1 MNKDHIVLSHP
12 FKGAL
17 FAFFDEQITGG
28 TNIKSI
34 AYHSYYKSLYGKKFR
49 ELIDI
54 TLTLFIIFEKIYL
67 VPADNPM
74 PSPELSYS
82 KDGYINESLGLISP
96 HDIYIGEY
104 DDLNEIIE
112 RDLNDPFIQ
121 RAFTAAKIHPNN
133 RRFLLEDIRKE
144 MALSISMDSPIL
156 CTSLRKGIIKRL
168 ITIDNLDID
177 KKSTYKLNTIE
188 FIEDYINIT
197 GLLLKARSI
206 DDLQFIKSSKN
217 VRRYSQSFRE
227 LLNSQN
233 ADLTSKDKSKIL
245 LKEAIEYNDI
255 IEKSQGYFE
264 LTGKIVNYF
273 EMIPGAELAMKTI
286 SGLSNALTFGS
297 NQIKKNYE
305 WYNLAPQIHCE
316 IGKKKLIDYIS
327 N

>member
-255 IEKSQGYFE
+255 IEFC
-264 LTGKIVNYF
+264 
-273 EMIPGAELAMKTI
+273 
-286 SGLSNALTFGS
+286 SGNHFKV
-297 NQIKKNYE
+297 IY
-305 WYNLAPQIHCE
+305 
-316 IGKKKLIDYIS
+316 
-327 N
+327 